1 MNKYKKSRYILHR
14 IYKLFRSE
22 TIRFKF
28 DSKLKKDRY
37 GQVVYDDVSS
47 SWLIRVNPLDQPKEG
62 IISTMLHECLHVLYG
77 SKTEPEI
84 LKLEKM
90 VYKHISD
97 HQRENFLILATRR
110 FKRKYNDGE

>member
-37 GQVVYDDVSS
+37 GQVLYEQELDG
-47 SWLIRVNPLDQPKEG
+47 WLIRVNPLDQPKEG
-62 IISTMLHECLHVLYG
+62 IISTMLHECLHILYEH
-77 SKTEPEI
+77 KQEPEI

-90 VYKHISD
+90 IYKCISD
-97 HQRENFLILATRR
+97 QQRENFLILVSRR
-110 FKRKYNDGE
+110 FKRKYNVDK